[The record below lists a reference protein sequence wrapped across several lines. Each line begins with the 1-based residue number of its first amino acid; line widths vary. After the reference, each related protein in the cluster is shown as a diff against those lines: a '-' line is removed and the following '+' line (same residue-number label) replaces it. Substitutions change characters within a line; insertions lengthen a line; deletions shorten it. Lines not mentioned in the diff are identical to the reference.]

1 MMSNCF
7 GTVRLEGTK
16 ALIFGAAVVCTLRK
30 AIQEA
35 SANNN
40 GPTLDVINFN
50 ILAAQCNAQGVCT
63 IPTTELPDIEDP
75 VTIDGYTQSGATLNT
90 LTFGTN
96 AVLKIELSGAS
107 ATPPESFNGIDG
119 FDVEAGPT
127 TIRGLVINGFRESTN
142 GKGKHDNGYG
152 NELRHRRYLGVLGRG
167 GGNPG
172 LLVGRTETFLHPAGT
187 ACRGLR
193 TRFLNCRALARER
206 KATASGVRILVWR

>member
-1 MMSNCF
+1 MRSSYF
-7 GTVRLEGTK
+7 GTARLEGAK
-16 ALIFGAAVVCTLRK
+16 ALIFGAAVVCTLRN
-30 AIQEA
+30 AIQEV

-172 LLVGRTETFLHPAGT
+172 LLVGRTVTFPQPRPAPLAGSF
-187 ACRGLR
+187 A
-193 TRFLNCRALARER
+193 RAL
-206 KATASGVRILVWR
+206 